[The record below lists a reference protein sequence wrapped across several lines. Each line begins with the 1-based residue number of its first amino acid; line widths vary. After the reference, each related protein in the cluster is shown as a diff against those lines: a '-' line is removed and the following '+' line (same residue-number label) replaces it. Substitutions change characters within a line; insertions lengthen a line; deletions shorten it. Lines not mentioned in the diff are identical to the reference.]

1 MASVLLSPSRPSVGV
16 SSLKDV
22 VELNKTL
29 CLWEGTNQ
37 HSYVNASFPTYSQS
51 DKLKKQQDNDQII
64 NGIFTGEC
72 DVGLMGKTSFDL
84 FERDEILNADCLLTR
99 VGAILEYIP
108 AGFVT
113 KIDTG
118 SKCTSLISYVLDL
131 HMTEMKDDGFFE
143 RAWEQ
148 IYKTKGYHTCN
159 AENVPEEDML
169 TEPLHLNDMGG
180 IFMLHGIA
188 CGLSVIIAL
197 LLKLWHRWVSGVSD
211 EEGRTDRVSGVS
223 DKEGRTDTSSDLKP
237 RNHKRLWR
245 VDSHMLIR
253 SRRVL
258 NTFRRN
264 IAANDAQKEKYNQR
278 RSIWSPTLATS
289 PEFLL
294 DGSDKSPE
302 DG

>member
-1 MASVLLSPSRPSVGV
+1 MASAYTANMASVLLSPSRPSVGGV

-29 CLWEGTNQ
+29 CLWEGTN
-37 HSYVNASFPTYSQS
+37 HDSYVNASFPAYAQS

-64 NGIFTGEC
+64 KGILNGEC
-72 DVGLMGKTSFDL
+72 DVGLMGKTPFDL

-99 VGAILEYIP
+99 VGAILDFIP

-131 HMTEMKDDGFFE
+131 HLTEMKDDGFFE

-148 IYKTKGYHTCN
+148 IYKKKGFNTCN
-159 AENVPEEDML
+159 AGNVPEEDIL
-169 TEPLHLNDMGG
+169 SEPLHLTDMGG

-211 EEGRTDRVSGVS
+211 EEGRTD
-223 DKEGRTDTSSDLKP
+223 TSSDLKTS
-237 RNHKRLWR
+237 NHKRLWR
-245 VDSHMLIR
+245 VDSSLFLR

-258 NTFRRN
+258 NTFRRS
-264 IAANDAQKEKYNQR
+264 IAAKETQKEKYNQR
-278 RSIWSPTLATS
+278 HSMWSPTLATS

-302 DG
+302 DD